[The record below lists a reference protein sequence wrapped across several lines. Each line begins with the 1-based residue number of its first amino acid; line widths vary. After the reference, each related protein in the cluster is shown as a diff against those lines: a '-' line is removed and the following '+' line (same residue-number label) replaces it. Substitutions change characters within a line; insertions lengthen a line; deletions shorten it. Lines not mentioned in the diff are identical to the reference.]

1 MDDLKKPI
9 INYIPGK
16 IDGDFGVPPF
26 YPFYCKYCDIKFKTA
41 LEYNTHMAKYH
52 PDEVKAPSEPAGGVK
67 NPRDLFSYE
76 EQQVIDEYIE
86 YADYINNKLNE
97 INKECDKQLKDLSI
111 HIDKDK
117 DRLLYDAINCPYC
130 GRKAAGDKLTAEDFA
145 VKRASLNNRNKIL
158 FSHADPDTVGYKT
171 PDDIRK
177 EQYDKFDDMIKIMM
191 RGVWNQILIWVLSFI
206 YVQLRPLSGVK
217 FVKKIPQKIKGA
229 IDALKSSSGLL
240 LNTQMKKI
248 TEGAKTVMSE
258 LSEAQ
263 MDAAQ
268 EQAYAD
274 INPVSSIGQISQE
287 VSLYNCIQHG
297 EIFPPKANDKVRE
310 QSPKHTAWF
319 AIKQA
324 NEAQIQNIKT
334 MQEVASLYVPDG
346 FETPGGIKFEPN
358 LPEEYLKARADGST
372 KFSSVWSGDGP
383 VPLLG
388 KPGKWRWQGMKSV
401 LDTINHDFIKSFEDG
416 MKSWVMSP
424 TFLCCILRIITQI
437 ANLGKQ
443 VAHIGEHGERIA
455 LGKKNLLM
463 IKGLL
468 EFILNMMT
476 LDLNKSVV
484 DFGNFVITLV
494 NSLIRKVFSSLGQL
508 INSGINKYALNSK
521 DLTKY
526 KAFGRECL
534 PWLELT
540 TTLGLYLDRFM
551 KEFGAYIAS
560 LFSNGRLS
568 ALKAKKITDDAVF
581 VLKFESWIRMI
592 DNVLGFMKFWEI
604 CIENVEPGID
614 DLKSENVRQAVAAA
628 ADIDDRYMSNLLK
641 DIVKKDKKFATIYT
655 GEHVKGISSGKKD
668 LNRILSAEEKQVLK
682 EAEGYFKHADP
693 WSIDGVKIL
702 LTNFMGYSQQ
712 EVGHIL
718 DDDGGCNCDKVLSDD
733 ELQEIQK
740 ILEGATKL

>member
-9 INYIPGK
+9 IQHIPGK

-26 YPFYCKYCDIKFKTA
+26 HPFYCKYCDIRFKTV
-41 LEYNTHMAKYH
+41 LEYNTHMAKHH
-52 PDEVKAPSEPAGGVK
+52 PGEIKVPSEPAGGVK
-67 NPRDLFSYE
+67 NPRDLLPYE

-86 YADYINNKLNE
+86 YADYINNKLDE
-97 INKECDKQLKDLSI
+97 IDKECDKQLKDLSI
-111 HIDKDK
+111 PIDKDK

-145 VKRASLNNRNKIL
+145 VKRKSLNNRNKVL
-158 FSHADPDTVGYKT
+158 FSHADPDKVGYKT

-177 EQYDKFDDMIKIMM
+177 EQQDKFDDMVKTMM

-217 FVKKIPQKIKGA
+217 FVNKIPQKIKSA
-229 IDALKSSSGLL
+229 IDSLKSGGDLPL
-240 LNTQMKKI
+240 KKQLKKI
-248 TEGAKTVMSE
+248 QDTAAVDSGED
-258 LSEAQ
+258 SEAQ
-263 MDAAQ
+263 MDVAQ
-268 EQAYAD
+268 DKAYAD
-274 INPVSSIGQISQE
+274 INPVSSIGQITQE
-287 VSLYNCIQHG
+287 ISLFNCIQH
-297 EIFPPKANDKVRE
+297 EKDFFEKANEKVRE

-372 KFSSVWSGDGP
+372 KFSSQWN
-383 VPLLG
+383 
-388 KPGKWRWQGMKSV
+388 GMKSV
-401 LDTINHDFIKSFEDG
+401 LDTINNDFIKSVEDG

-424 TFLCCILRIITQI
+424 TFLCCVLRIITQI

-468 EFILNMMT
+468 EFTLNIMT

-484 DFGNFVITLV
+484 DFANFVITLV

-521 DLTKY
+521 DLTRY

-560 LFSNGRLS
+560 LFANGRLS

-592 DNVLGFMKFWEI
+592 DNVLGFMKFWEL
-604 CIENVEPGID
+604 CVENVEPGID
-614 DLKSENVRQAVAAA
+614 DLKSENVRLAAAAA

-641 DIVKKDKKFATIYT
+641 DIVKKDKKFTTIYT
-655 GEHVKGISSGKKD
+655 GKSVTGIDSDKKD
-668 LNRILSAEEKQVLK
+668 LKRKLSAEEEQVLK
-682 EAEGYFKHADP
+682 ETEDYFKHADP

-712 EVGHIL
+712 EVGRIL
-718 DDDGGCNCDKVLSDD
+718 DGDGDCNCDKVLSDG

-740 ILEGATKL
+740 ILEGTAKL